1 MQDISAQILVDLRD
15 TDRDRYLACLLA
27 PADKQRSLA
36 ALYAFNAE
44 IARIRDLVHEPIP
57 GEIRMQW
64 WRDLIGN
71 DAASGEG
78 IRSPKRCCSVSAS
91 TDCRSRCCRT

>member
-1 MQDISAQILVDLRD
+1 MQDISAQILADLRD

-27 PADKQRSLA
+27 PADKQRPLA

-44 IARIRDLVHEPIP
+44 IAQIRDLVHEPIP

-71 DAASGEG
+71 EAASGEG
-78 IRSPKRCCSVSAS
+78 TRLLKRCCSASAS
-91 TDCRSRCCRT
+91 TGCRFRCWRT